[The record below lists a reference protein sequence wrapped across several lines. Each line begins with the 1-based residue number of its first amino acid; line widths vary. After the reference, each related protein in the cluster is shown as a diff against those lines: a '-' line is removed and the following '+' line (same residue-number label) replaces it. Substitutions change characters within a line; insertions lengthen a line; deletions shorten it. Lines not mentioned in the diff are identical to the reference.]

1 MFILA
6 VDVNNFA
13 RASPFYLSQIFELIE
28 KDETTW
34 NTMKDGSFCVA
45 KSEVSFTAIGPN
57 GMQEENS
64 IKSAGWN

>member
-1 MFILA
+1 M
-6 VDVNNFA
+6 
-13 RASPFYLSQIFELIE
+13 FELKE

-45 KSEVSFTAIGPN
+45 KSEVSFTAFGPN

-64 IKSAGWN
+64 IKCAGWN

>member
-1 MFILA
+1 M
-6 VDVNNFA
+6 
-13 RASPFYLSQIFELIE
+13 FELKE

-45 KSEVSFTAIGPN
+45 KSEVSFTAFGPN
-57 GMQEENS
+57 GMKEENS